1 MRLAI
6 VVACIIVIQMGICG
20 CIMYIVRTVAELSS
34 AVHILADIS
43 DAQFETDQ
51 KQRERLEKV
60 ESDVGHLA
68 ESSGQ
73 RLGNLEN
80 KVTMLERSVRNDQH

>member
-1 MRLAI
+1 MTLAI
-6 VVACIIVIQMGICG
+6 ALACVIVIQMGICA
-20 CIMYIVRTVAELSS
+20 CILHIIRTITELSS
-34 AVHILADIS
+34 AVQILADIS

-60 ESDVGHLA
+60 ESDISHLA

-80 KVTMLERSVRNDQH
+80 KVTLLERSVRNG

>member
-1 MRLAI
+1 MKLAI

-20 CIMYIVRTVAELSS
+20 CILHIVRTVAELSS

-80 KVTMLERSVRNDQH
+80 KVTLLERSVRNG